1 MRLLVTRPEPDAGRE
16 AEALAARGHEA
27 VLAPLLKIEFTRDVP
42 LDFAGVQALIV
53 TSRNA
58 LRAMASRR
66 ELPDARKLPL
76 FAVGEATA
84 RAARDIGFANVT
96 TGPGTAEELAELI
109 AATLEPK
116 HGPLV
121 HLAGETLAFDLKS
134 RLEAKGFTLRQPVLY
149 RARPAEQ
156 LPAQALSLLKSG
168 KVDGAILLSPLTAR
182 TFALLI
188 EKHGVVTQGRRLVC
202 YCLSQA
208 VAEVLSLLGFEVR
221 VAARPREEEVLALVD
236 SEAGHRRKRTHWRL
250 KAKA

>member
-58 LRAMASRR
+58 LRALR

-236 SEAGHRRKRTHWRL
+236 SEA
-250 KAKA
+250 ASS

>member
-58 LRAMASRR
+58 LRARR

-208 VAEVLSLLGFEVR
+208 VAEVLSVLGFEVR

-236 SEAGHRRKRTHWRL
+236 SEGT
-250 KAKA
+250 

>member
-58 LRAMASRR
+58 LRARR

-116 HGPLV
+116 HGPLL

-134 RLEAKGFTLRQPVLY
+134 RLEAKGFTLCQRVLY

-188 EKHGVVTQGRRLVC
+188 DKHGVVTQGRRLVC

-208 VAEVLSLLGFEVR
+208 VAEVLSVLGFEVR

-236 SEAGHRRKRTHWRL
+236 SEA
-250 KAKA
+250 ASS

>member
-1 MRLLVTRPEPDAGRE
+1 MRLLVTRPEPDASRE
-16 AEALAARGHEA
+16 AAALAARGHEA
-27 VLAPLLKIEFTRDVP
+27 VIAPLLVIEFAEDAP

-58 LRAMASRR
+58 LRAIASRR
-66 ELPDARKLPL
+66 ELAEARKLPL

-84 RAARDIGFANVT
+84 RAAHDVGFADVT

-116 HGPLV
+116 HGPLL

-134 RLEAKGFTLRQPVLY
+134 PLEANGFNLRQPVLY

-156 LPAQALSLLKSG
+156 LPAQALGLLKSG
-168 KVDGAILLSPLTAR
+168 KLDGAILLSPRTAR

-188 EKHGVVTQGRRLVC
+188 DKHGVVTQGRRLVC

-208 VAEVLSLLGFEVR
+208 VADVLSVLGFEVR

-236 SEAGHRRKRTHWRL
+236 SEA
-250 KAKA
+250 ASS

>member
-16 AEALAARGHEA
+16 AEALAVRGHEA

-58 LRAMASRR
+58 LRARR

-116 HGPLV
+116 RGPLV

-134 RLEAKGFTLRQPVLY
+134 RLEAKGFTLCQRVLY

-188 EKHGVVTQGRRLVC
+188 DKHGVVTQGRRLVC

-208 VAEVLSLLGFEVR
+208 VAEVLSVLGFEVR

-236 SEAGHRRKRTHWRL
+236 SEA
-250 KAKA
+250 ASS